1 LATRP
6 DYLLHSVIYQRRASR
21 DDARTSKGSAPMPA
35 DDARNAAHSAASLE
49 LRRLFELQKTAF
61 DADRAPARE
70 ARIAKIDSL
79 VSALEKHESA
89 LVGAISA
96 DFGNRAR
103 AETISA
109 EIVVT
114 IGAARHAKRHLARW
128 MAPRHVP
135 TPIAMAPG
143 KSRVLP
149 QPLGVIGIISPWNYP
164 VQLALSP
171 AIAALAAGCRVM
183 VKPSELTPKTA
194 EALKAM
200 VREAFD
206 EATFAVATGGV
217 EVGQAFSSMPFD
229 HLLFT
234 GSTEIGRRV
243 YMAAAQ
249 NLTPVTLEL
258 GGKSPAIIDASADL
272 PRSARAIAFGKMF
285 NAGQTCV
292 APDYVL
298 APRDKLEAS
307 VAAIEGAARA
317 LYPSIDNTND
327 YTSIVSDRH
336 FDRLRR
342 LVAEARDA
350 GARIIEIGSSNALS
364 AQRKLPLTL
373 VIEPPPTVGLMRE
386 EIFGPVL
393 PILGVSST
401 DEAIRFVNAGER
413 PLALYWFGED
423 SRAREHVLAQTHA
436 GGVTVNDA
444 LWHVAQEDLPFGGV
458 GKSGIGAYHGDK
470 GFETFS
476 HMKPVFY
483 QSRFSSGGMLQP
495 PYGPRTERAL
505 KLARDLVGR

>member
-1 LATRP
+1 
-6 DYLLHSVIYQRRASR
+6 
-21 DDARTSKGSAPMPA
+21 MPA

-49 LRRLFELQKTAF
+49 LRRVFDLQKSGF
-61 DADRAPARE
+61 DADRAPTRE
-70 ARIAKIDSL
+70 TRIARID
-79 VSALEKHESA
+79 ALMGAFEKHEAA
-89 LVGAISA
+89 LIDAISS

-103 AETISA
+103 AESISA
-109 EIVVT
+109 EIIVT
-114 IGAARHAKRHLARW
+114 IGAARHAKRHLGRW
-128 MAPRHVP
+128 MAPRSVP

-183 VKPSELTPKTA
+183 IKPSEQTPQTS
-194 EALKAM
+194 EALKSM
-200 VREAFD
+200 IGEVFD

-217 EVGQAFSSMPFD
+217 EVGQAFSSLPFD

-272 PRSARAIAFGKMF
+272 SRAARAIAFGKMF
-285 NAGQTCV
+285 NAGQTCI

-298 APRDKLEAS
+298 APRDKLDAS
-307 VAAIEGAARA
+307 VAAIEAAARA
-317 LYPSIDNTND
+317 LYPSIDETDD
-327 YTSIVSDRH
+327 YTSIISDRH
-336 FDRLRR
+336 FDRLRK

-350 GARIIEIGSSNALS
+350 GARVIEIGSSNALS

-373 VIEPPPTVGLMRE
+373 VVEPPRTIGLMRE

-393 PILGVSST
+393 PILGVSGA
-401 DEAIRFVNAGER
+401 DEPVSFVNAGER

-423 SRAREHVLAQTHA
+423 ARTRDAVLARTHA

-444 LWHVAQEDLPFGGV
+444 LWHFAQEDLPFGGV

-495 PYGPRTERAL
+495 PYGPNTERAL
-505 KLARDLVGR
+505 KLARSLVGR